1 MDVPNSTHIRR
12 HREASR
18 RAAAR
23 ALAIF
28 VIALV
33 PAVSAQASPDG
44 SGLFGADYSTLGGHV
59 TKGALG
65 AAVFAFEDGGFLTAA
80 GSRYS
85 DDVTGDGVSLTAGA
99 GAPLRGVFLGRVF
112 GTRWLGDDDFRA
124 WALKA
129 GPFAQWG
136 EGVSL
141 GLSFVRQDEGNGATA
156 TGGMVEVSV
165 PIATRWRALASGSAA
180 SLGRGGESV
189 SGSAG
194 LQWQAGSR
202 LQVQAE
208 GGVARN
214 GVLGGTGATSTAAG
228 GGRGLLGGLPLIGRG
243 QGSASEAPQEEA
255 DQGLSGTFT
264 MGIRVLFP

>member
-28 VIALV
+28 VIALA
-33 PAVSAQASPDG
+33 PAVSAQAFAG
-44 SGLFGADYSTLGGHV
+44 SGLFGADYSTVGGRV

-85 DDVTGDGVSLTAGA
+85 DDLTGDGVSLTAGV

-112 GTRWLGDDDFRA
+112 GTRWFGEGDFRA

-129 GPFAQWG
+129 GPFVQWG

-141 GLSFVRQDEGNGATA
+141 GLSFVRQDEGDGATA
-156 TGGMVEVSV
+156 TGGVVEASV
-165 PIATRWRALASGSAA
+165 PLATRWRALASGSAA

-194 LQWQAGSR
+194 LQWQAASR

-208 GGVARN
+208 GGVTRN
-214 GVLGGTGATSTAAG
+214 GVLGGTGATGTAAG

-255 DQGLSGTFT
+255 DQGLSGTVT